1 MAKRAT
7 RGRSNAARNK
17 IKFEHRLVLANW
29 MLDLFGVQTFE
40 GLAKNMR
47 DPAFEGFNEDNIS
60 RFHQCLKLLFDRP
73 ELPHDLLLAYDE
85 NIVRHWKAITENR
98 NHTQGQSLH
107 PKYFQYLCLLFTE
120 IYLDRYFRN
129 PDKLLEDLNAYAER
143 FNAGETAQQQA
154 LGNLFA
160 TGLPTD
166 AQVAPYTAEELKKL
180 AFWSA
185 TGSGKTLLMHIN
197 ILQYRHYLKLHG
209 QEKHLNRVILL
220 TPNEGLSLQHRDEF
234 RLSGMDA
241 DLFDKDA
248 GGLFT
253 GKGVEIID
261 IHKLRETTGE
271 KTVAIDAFE
280 GNNLVLV
287 DEGHRGSSGSEVGHW
302 MKMRNQLCEKGFS
315 FEYSATFG
323 QAMKAS
329 GNKSLPG
336 EYAKCI
342 LFDYSY
348 KYFYGDGYGKE
359 YRILNME
366 DDSNEEHRQRY
377 LTACLLAFYQQ
388 QKLFLEKG
396 NVLRRFLIEKPL
408 WIFVGGSVTKKPR
421 QKDVSDVVDILL
433 FLARFVKTRDESIR
447 YLDMLLSGR
456 SGLHDANGRELFAGA
471 YTYLGEQGL
480 SGEVAF
486 ADILNV
492 VFNGQAT
499 GALHVRQL
507 KGGGEAEGEVAL
519 HIGEDNDPFGVIN
532 VGDPSGLCKLCE
544 EHPDDLVVADS
555 EFSESLFHH
564 VNDLDSDIN
573 VLIGSKKFSEGW
585 SSWRVSTMGLMNI
598 GKKEGSQIIQLF
610 GRGVRLKGLD
620 FCLKRSQRIVGLQA
634 PKDIERLETLNIFGV
649 HADYMRQFKEYL
661 EEEGLPSNED
671 RIEFV
676 LPVVKNLGKKP
687 LKTIRLKEGIDF
699 KKQGPRPTLGP
710 PDEHM
715 QHSRIALD
723 WYPKIQAMASARG
736 QGTLQ
741 VATREEAHF
750 TEAHLAFLDIE
761 DIYFGLQRFK
771 NERAW
776 YNLNLS
782 KGDVQA
788 LLADS
793 SWYVLYIPREEMA
806 IRSFA
811 QVRQWQELAMALLC
825 KYCDRF
831 YKVRKAEFEKD
842 HLEYRILTED
852 DGNFIDD
859 YLFLIDQSRKDIVT
873 KLEEIKTIIEAGELR
888 NVEFQGLSSI
898 MFGWHLYQPLIHVNN
913 DLVEVKPVPLNDGE
927 RDFVIDLQTF
937 CEGNKGFF
945 KDKELYLLRN
955 MTRGR
960 GIGFFE
966 AGNFYPDFILW
977 LLADGKQYVNFVD
990 PKGLRNLK
998 GPDDPKI
1005 AFYKT
1010 IKTVEDD
1017 LREQDPTITLNSFII
1032 SNTRLP
1038 DIRWWDGGMTK
1049 EQFEQRHVLFQQE
1062 DRDTYIETLLE
1073 KATAGQPANTTE
1085 PE

>member
-1 MAKRAT
+1 MAKQAT
-7 RGRSNAARNK
+7 RGRSNMARNT
-17 IKFEHRLVLANW
+17 IKFEHRLILADW
-29 MLDLFGVQTFE
+29 LLDLFGVATFE

-60 RFHQCLKLLFDRP
+60 RFHQCVKLLFDRP
-73 ELPHDLLLAYDE
+73 GLPHDLLLAYDE
-85 NIVRHWKAITENR
+85 NIVRHWKAITERR
-98 NHTQGQSLH
+98 NHTQGQRLH
-107 PKYFQYLCLLFTE
+107 PKYFQYLCVLFTE

-129 PDKLLEDLNAYAER
+129 SDKLLEDLNAYAER
-143 FNAGETAQQQA
+143 FNAGETAQQRA
-154 LGNLFA
+154 LGTLFA
-160 TGLPTD
+160 KGLPAN
-166 AQVAPYTAEELKKL
+166 AQVEPYTAEELKKL

-209 QEKHLNRVILL
+209 REKELNRIILL
-220 TPNEGLSLQHRDEF
+220 TPNEGLSRQHLDEF
-234 RLSGMDA
+234 RLSGIDA

-253 GKGVEIID
+253 GQGVEIID

-287 DEGHRGSSGSEVGHW
+287 DEGHRGSSGSEIGHW

-329 GNKSLPG
+329 SSKDLPR

-388 QKLFLEKG
+388 QKLFHEKAH
-396 NVLRRFLIEKPL
+396 VFRRFLIEKPL
-408 WIFVGGSVTKKPR
+408 WIFVGGSVTKIPR
-421 QKDVSDVVDILL
+421 QKDVSDIVDILL
-433 FLARFVKTRDESIR
+433 FLARFVKNRDESIR
-447 YLDMLLSGR
+447 HLDMLLSGR

-471 YTYLGEQGL
+471 YTYLGEQDL

-532 VGDPSGLCKLCE
+532 VGDPSGFCKLCE
-544 EHPDDLVVADS
+544 EHPDHLVVADS

-564 VNDLDSDIN
+564 VNDPNSDIN

-620 FCLKRSQRIVGLQA
+620 FSLKRSQSIVGLQA
-634 PKDIERLETLNIFGV
+634 PRDIERLETLNIFGV

-676 LPVVKNLGKKP
+676 LPVVRNLGTKN
-687 LKTIRLKEGIDF
+687 LKTIRLKEGTDF
-699 KKQGPRPTLGP
+699 KKQGSRPALGP
-710 PDEHM
+710 PDDHM
-715 QHSRIALD
+715 QHNRIVLD

-741 VATREEAHF
+741 VATREEVHF
-750 TEAHLAFLDIE
+750 TEAHLAFLNIDE
-761 DIYFGLQRFK
+761 VYFSLQQFK

-782 KGDVQA
+782 KDDVQA

-793 SWYVLYIPREEMA
+793 SWYSLYIPREEME
-806 IRSFA
+806 IRTYS
-811 QVRQWQELAMALLC
+811 QVRQWQEIAVALLR

-831 YKVRKAEFEKD
+831 YKARKAEFEKD
-842 HLEYRILTED
+842 HLEYRTLTED

-859 YLFLIDQSRKDIVT
+859 YLFLVDQSRRDIVT
-873 KLEEIKTIIEAGELR
+873 KLEEIKAIIESGELR
-888 NVEFQGLSSI
+888 TVEFQGLTSI
-898 MFGWHLYQPLIHVNN
+898 MFGRHLYQPLIHVSNA
-913 DLVEVKPVPLNDGE
+913 LIEVKPVPLNDGE
-927 RDFVIDLQTF
+927 RDFVSDLRTF
-937 CEGNKGFF
+937 CEGNNGFF

-977 LLADGKQYVNFVD
+977 LLADSKQYVNFVD

-1010 IKTVEDD
+1010 IKTVEND
-1017 LREQDPTITLNSFII
+1017 LKEQDSMITLNSFIV

-1038 DIRWWDGGMTK
+1038 DIGWWDGGMTK
-1049 EQFEQRHVLFQQE
+1049 QEFEQRHVLFQQE
-1062 DRDTYIETLLE
+1062 DKATYIGKMLE
-1073 KATAGQPANTTE
+1073 MAVNSNKRA
-1085 PE
+1085 